1 MSWKFRLLNTANMS
15 ITLSA
20 LMTIYITFINLGM
33 VKNFIQYWLKAWLYA
48 APAAFICVLTL
59 ANPVQK
65 LTKKVLVHD

>member
-1 MSWKFRLLNTANMS
+1 
-15 ITLSA
+15 
-20 LMTIYITFINLGM
+20 MTIYITFINLGM
-33 VKNFIQYWLKAWLYA
+33 VENFIQYWLKAWLYA